1 MMIRVE
7 AVLARVRIVSRPESR
22 AVDAADTAT
31 EPLRADLGWLLTR
44 ALQAYRP
51 LASHALE
58 VLPGGLRGYQ
68 LLAVAMSGCANNQ
81 VEAGRHLGIDRTGMV
96 HLVDVLEAAGLVE
109 RRPDPADRR
118 ARLLVITP
126 AGRRAFTD
134 AQDRLAAAET
144 HLLSALSIPEQSTL
158 MNALERVAAA
168 AQSAAQSAAP
178 CDPAAPDAACPDAAP
193 PVSR

>member
-81 VEAGRHLGIDRTGMV
+81 VEAGRHLGIDRTG
-96 HLVDVLEAAGLVE
+96 LVE